1 MKIKITILSI
11 LIVYSISLFSQSIPD
26 FLQGTWKVENE
37 ELYEHWDKLNDNS
50 MRGFAYFENDGKMEV
65 FEHLEISKKKNKV
78 IYSAAVQGQN
88 EGKIIVFKQTKSG
101 ETVIFENPKYDFPSK
116 IEYTKLNE
124 NELKVSLF
132 AKDKDPIEYKMI
144 KLYHQSQSK
153 DSTIKNPNY
162 NASLAKKLGGDDY
175 GMKGFILVILKTRT
189 NTSTDRN
196 FINEQ
201 FRGHMENINRL
212 VDAGKMIVAGPLGEN
227 DKTYRGI
234 FILNASMDE
243 AKELMQTD
251 PAIKADLLDVE
262 LYDWYGS
269 AALPEYLDA
278 SDKIWKEKP

>member
-1 MKIKITILSI
+1 MKIRLTTLSI
-11 LIVYSISLFSQSIPD
+11 LFVFTISLFSQSIPD
-26 FLQGTWKVENE
+26 FLQGTWQVENE

-50 MRGFAYFENDGKMEV
+50 MRGFAYFVKDGKMEV
-65 FEHLEISKKKNKV
+65 FEHLEISKNKNKV

-88 EGKIIVFKQTKSG
+88 EGKIIVFKLTKSG
-101 ETVIFENPKYDFPSK
+101 ETVVFENPKHDFPSK
-116 IEYTKLNE
+116 IEYTRLNE
-124 NELKVSLF
+124 NELKVRLS
-132 AKDKDPIEYKMI
+132 AKDKDPFEYKMT
-144 KLYHQSQSK
+144 KLHQQSQSK
-153 DSTIKNPNY
+153 DSTVKNPNY
-162 NASLAKKLGGDDY
+162 DATLAKKLGGDDY
-175 GMKGFILVILKTRT
+175 GMKGFILVMLKTGT
-189 NTSTDRN
+189 NTSTDRD

-212 VDAGKMIVAGPLGEN
+212 VEEGKMIVAGPLGKN

-251 PAIKADLLDVE
+251 PAIKSGLLDVE

-269 AALPEYLDA
+269 AALPEYLEA